1 MPIIADDRN
10 DRGKPIAR
18 SSRTRA
24 LRTALPWALTA
35 ALGLTVAATA
45 LTTGE
50 RGFGFFSANAQ
61 RPASPGRTV
70 EVPDAA
76 TAGEEAGPAPAE
88 ATDPPQVEPTE
99 HEPPPTGPVEAETTA
114 LATPASAVGA
124 SSADETFADVESWLD
139 ATVSLE
145 TGPAE
150 RRERLGAGLIVSDEG
165 DVLTSLHVV
174 RGLRSVT
181 ALVRDGAP
189 YEAIGYSAIDEARD
203 LAVLRLDRPPVGA
216 AVFPIDLLADPSR
229 LEPVVALGHPE
240 GAGFAAFEGTVSNLL
255 RPRELPPRSRR
266 FVEQSLRSAGDVLW
280 IQHTA
285 KLLPG
290 CSGGPLLSRSGELL
304 GINSWT
310 DEESGLGYAI
320 ASRHVEAIVEQAK
333 SQTAVEAL
341 AEVAARNVDWRDLE
355 RDLSAAN
362 VDRTLTAAE
371 AFDWRPQSEDDY
383 RTLRELAAL
392 VTFANQ
398 TSHSLRTQSGLEE
411 SVVQSLRTASD
422 RAETTLR
429 DLTWDPLVQLA
440 LVNEGAERT
449 LDEPQGGCFLFVT
462 AVESFTGRDGSSGF
476 LGELTGGERR
486 VFLRTDSLLERP
498 EPGSHWLVLAI
509 RQQKESVRF
518 GANPLDPEV
527 VPQLRVGALIPLAL
541 RGSADL

>member
-1 MPIIADDRN
+1 M
-10 DRGKPIAR
+10 
-18 SSRTRA
+18 
-24 LRTALPWALTA
+24 
-35 ALGLTVAATA
+35 TVAATA
-45 LTTGE
+45 FSTGDLGL
-50 RGFGFFSANAQ
+50 RFFFANSNRQAP
-61 RPASPGRTV
+61 PAFADGLEAVRADDEASLVPGETSSTPQV
-70 EVPDAA
+70 GA
-76 TAGEEAGPAPAE
+76 TPEEAFNGR
-88 ATDPPQVEPTE
+88 
-99 HEPPPTGPVEAETTA
+99 VEAEVTR
-114 LATPASAVGA
+114 SAEA
-124 SSADETFADVESWLD
+124 PSDSERLISDDDFADLESWLD

-150 RRERLGAGLIVSDEG
+150 SRERVGAGLVVSREG

-174 RGLRSVT
+174 RGLRSAT
-181 ALVRDGAP
+181 ALLRDGAP
-189 YEAIGYSAIDEARD
+189 YDVVGYAAIDEDRD

-216 AVFPIDLLADPSR
+216 KLFAIDRVDEPSR

-240 GAGFAAFEGTVSNLL
+240 GSGFAAFEGAVSNLL
-255 RPRELPPRSRR
+255 RPEELPSRSRR
-266 FVEQSLRSAGDVLW
+266 FVEQSLRADGDVLW
-280 IQHTA
+280 VQHTA

-304 GINSWT
+304 GINAWT
-310 DEESGLGYAI
+310 DDESGLGYAI
-320 ASRHVEAIVEQAK
+320 ASRHVAAIVEQAK
-333 SQTAVEAL
+333 SRTEVEPL
-341 AEVAARNVDWRDLE
+341 AEVAARYIDWRDLE

-362 VDRTLTAAE
+362 VERTLAAAE
-371 AFDWRPQSEDDY
+371 AFDWRPQSEDEY
-383 RTLRELAAL
+383 RSLRELAAL

-429 DLTWDPLVQLA
+429 ERKWDPLVQIA

-462 AVESFTGRDGSSGF
+462 AVESFTGRDGSTGF

-509 RQQKESVRF
+509 RQQNETVRF
-518 GANPLDPEV
+518 GANPLDPEIL
-527 VPQLRVGALIPLAL
+527 PQLRVGALIPLEL
-541 RGSADL
+541 R